1 MSNLLEMKDI
11 VFIDENGE
19 AQAGVDLTIDTCD
32 FSITLPIDTR
42 RMNKEKVEKLIEEIE
57 NEN

>member
-19 AQAGVDLTIDTCD
+19 AQAGVDLTIDT
-32 FSITLPIDTR
+32 R
-42 RMNKEKVEKLIEEIE
+42 RMTNTKLKELIKQFS
-57 NEN
+57 

>member
-19 AQAGVDLTIDTCD
+19 AKAGVDLTIDTCD

-42 RMNKEKVEKLIEEIE
+42 RMTNTKLKELIKQFS
-57 NEN
+57 